1 MDNSKQTF
9 QGIFVLSLPP
19 GPDFCVFCCNLPRL
33 RASAVF
39 LTERQELSIFELH
52 RRRVSSQNQKSSAN
66 MNLSLHWT
74 HLFLCLPL
82 MILRKDANT
91 ASSPVRPQVSAMMKG
106 LSSAPRNTCSYLVYY
121 NGEHI
126 SRSSVATH
134 RMDIVQPVFGCHLH
148 SWR

>member
-66 MNLSLHWT
+66 MNLSSLDSLVLVFAFDDIAQGCKYSLIT
-74 HLFLCLPL
+74 SQATGVGDDERV
-82 MILRKDANT
+82 IVG
-91 ASSPVRPQVSAMMKG
+91 SSQ
-106 LSSAPRNTCSYLVYY
+106 YLL
-121 NGEHI
+121 I
-126 SRSSVATH
+126 SRVLQWRAYQSVQCGDPQDGH
-134 RMDIVQPVFGCHLH
+134 RTACFRVPPA
-148 SWR
+148 